1 VKVHIEE
8 GKEVAVEIHTKVVEK
23 DFLPLVKQISEEDII
38 TREKEALQRITHQK
52 VVQDLATGDLT
63 YREEKG
69 IIVGRGIEMAPQ
81 LLVMI
86 KITT

>member
-63 YREEKG
+63 DREEKG